1 MAYDNLESAFEL
13 GAITTTPIK
22 ENEKIGFKQSN
33 GVRERND
40 YYKFSLEEESDLTVT
55 LDRLDK
61 DANIEIL
68 DSDGDILF
76 SSTNRG
82 IESEIIDAD
91 LEAGEYF
98 VRVFPRGNAQTN
110 YQINLSA
117 APINLTEDDTTPGIR
132 LGDDFLNKIEEG
144 VVITDEI
151 GFTQR
156 NQRDKSDYYNFV
168 IDEESDF
175 SLTLDQLKQNA
186 DVRLYE
192 DDGKSL
198 LFKSTNRGREEET
211 INAILQPGKYVI
223 EVEPKGRARTD
234 YRLEIN
240 ADANI
245 GEITNRLPGVE
256 LGNLLETGETE
267 TTIALGEIGFGRGTT
282 RNQNDYFTFS
292 VDEDALLF
300 ADLDMLSANVQ
311 LQLYEY
317 DPDENELGQLRFKSN
332 NKGKKPEIISGE
344 VLEEGDYAVRVRPV
358 GNARTDYRLELSV
371 FDQDLDESSPT
382 PETAVDLGEITETTT
397 KKSGNIGN
405 LILTGFRDQADWYK
419 FTLSNEKNLDL
430 TLDGLRRNAN
440 VEIYESDGETLVD
453 KSTKRGSRPENINQT
468 LEAGTYFVKVLP
480 QGNASTRYSLSLN
493 AEEPIKEIDRFEL
506 GNLTGE
512 IVSNIDEI
520 GGEGS
525 GQRNTQDIYSFNLDE
540 QIDFRATL
548 DQINSNANL
557 ELYDSGR
564 NLDEDSDDNF
574 IVSATESGR
583 TPELLERI
591 LEPGNYNLRVVPVG
605 AADTEYRVEFDA
617 TAVVEGIDVVE
628 VGELSESEYKSGR
641 GKRVGFTTGGVRNTK
656 DIYNFTVDEQ
666 STFNLTLDG
675 LSGNA
680 NVTIVDE
687 NGDRLL
693 SSSNRGRRAESITE
707 TLEPGNYAAE
717 IFPVGNAK
725 ARYFLSMDA
734 VATEGLGEG
743 EAPETAF
750 DLNLGVPVRERV
762 GDVKTD
768 GSRNTQD
775 YYKIILSE
783 TGELNLNLDNL
794 QRNADLELV
803 DSDGSTV
810 IADSTNSGR
819 DSEVI
824 SEVLDAGEYFA
835 LVDIQS
841 GGATRYKLTAEVDPI
856 TGDTTD
862 PNGTLAS
869 ATFLGTFGVDE
880 LTTSDTKIGFKENGV
895 VDENDYYQFNVDETE
910 DVFIVLDRID
920 QDANLEL
927 LDSNGAL
934 IERSA
939 GSSNSESIEA
949 TIDAGQYFLRVY
961 PGSETVQTD
970 YSLSIV

>member
-1 MAYDNLESAFEL
+1 MAYDNLQTAFEL
-13 GAITTTPIK
+13 GVITTTPK
-22 ENEKIGFKQSN
+22 PENEIIGKKKSN

-40 YYKFSLEEESDLTVT
+40 YYKFSLEEESDLTLT
-55 LDRLDK
+55 LDGLNQ

-76 SSTNRG
+76 SSTNTG

-98 VRVFPRGNAQTN
+98 IRVFPKGNVQTN

-117 APINLTEDDTTPGIR
+117 APINTTEDDKAPGIR
-132 LGDDFLNKIEEG
+132 LGDDFLNNLEEG
-144 VVITDEI
+144 IVITDEI
-151 GFTQR
+151 GFTNR

-175 SLTLDQLKQNA
+175 SLTLDQLTQNA

-192 DDGKSL
+192 DDGKTL
-198 LFKSTNRGREEET
+198 LSKSTNGGRKEET
-211 INAILQPGKYVI
+211 INGILEPGKYVI
-223 EVEPKGRARTD
+223 EVKPKGRAKTD

-245 GEITNRLPGVE
+245 SEITDRLPGVQ
-256 LGNLLETGETE
+256 LGNLLERTETE
-267 TTIALGEIGFGRGTT
+267 PLFGLGEIGFGKGTT
-282 RNQNDYFTFS
+282 RDQNDYFTFN
-292 VDEDALLF
+292 VDDDALLF
-300 ADLDMLSANVQ
+300 ADLDMFNRNIE

-317 DPDENELGQLRFKSN
+317 DPEENELGPLIGESN
-332 NKGKKPEIISGE
+332 NKGRKAEIISGE

-358 GNARTDYRLELSV
+358 GGARTDYRLELSV
-371 FDQDLDESSPT
+371 FDQDLDDSSPT
-382 PETAVDLGEITETTT
+382 PETAEDLGEITATTT
-397 KKSGNIGN
+397 KKSGNIGS
-405 LILTGFRDQADWYK
+405 LILTGLRDQADWYK

-430 TLDGLRRNAN
+430 TLDGLGSNAN
-440 VEIYESDGETLVD
+440 VEIYESDGETLLFE
-453 KSTKRGSRPENINQT
+453 STKRGSQPENINET

-480 QGNASTRYSLSLN
+480 QGNARTKYRLSLN
-493 AEEPIKEIDRFEL
+493 AEEPPEADDRFPL
-506 GNLTGE
+506 NNITGE

-525 GQRNTQDIYSFNLDE
+525 GQRNTKDIYSFNVDE

-548 DQINSNANL
+548 DQIKSNANL
-557 ELYDSGR
+557 ELYDSGED
-564 NLDEDSDDNF
+564 LADDSDDNF
-574 IVSATESGR
+574 IVSSTESGR
-583 TPELLERI
+583 TPELLEQI
-591 LEPGNYNLRVVPVG
+591 LAPGNYNLRVVPVG
-605 AADTEYRVEFDA
+605 AADTEYRVELDA
-617 TAVVEGIDVVE
+617 TPVGGIEPGVE
-628 VGELSESEYKSGR
+628 VFEVGQLSEYKKR
-641 GKRVGFTTGGVRNTK
+641 ERVGFTTGGVPNTK
-656 DIYNFTVDEQ
+656 DIYNFTVDEE
-666 STFNLTLDG
+666 STFNLTLDE

-680 NVTIVDE
+680 NVMIVDE
-687 NGDRLL
+687 NGDRLF
-693 SSSNRGRRAESITE
+693 SSFNSDRQAENITGE
-707 TLEPGNYAAE
+707 LEPGNYAAE

-734 VATEGLGEG
+734 VVTEGLGEG
-743 EAPETAF
+743 ETPETAF
-750 DLNLGVPVRERV
+750 DLNLGTPVTERV
-762 GDVKTD
+762 GDRKTD

-775 YYKIILSE
+775 YYKIIVSE

-794 QRNADLELV
+794 QRNADLKLV

-835 LVDIQS
+835 LIDIQS
-841 GGATRYKLTAEVDPI
+841 SGATRYKLTAEVDPI
-856 TGDTTD
+856 TGETTD
-862 PNGTLAS
+862 PNGTLAT

-895 VDENDYYQFNVDETE
+895 VDENDYYQFNVNETE
-910 DVFIVLDRID
+910 DVLIVLDDID
-920 QDANLEL
+920 QNANLEL
-927 LDSNGAL
+927 LDSNGSL
-934 IERSA
+934 IESSA
-939 GSSNSESIEA
+939 GSSNSEFIQA

-970 YSLSIV
+970 YSLSIL